1 MQPTSNVT
9 VSTRCSLKTSTPGPI
24 PFSVLLISHRSRML
38 SPHFWVP
45 DIFTKNRKD
54 AFLAFC
60 RTSDCG
66 LDTSTET
73 AFPWANPIDI
83 TITTQSRSYFH
94 FPLQCG
100 IRLRRRDA
108 NEMFLPPIPGSLLPY
123 MKSDAPIGLGF
134 SAQIKKCH
142 NHISKPCSACRFL
155 NGRAF
160 QKRSQ
165 VFSMLNQR
173 QRWHLGFAQLG
184 ECTNISYMRL

>member
-1 MQPTSNVT
+1 
-9 VSTRCSLKTSTPGPI
+9 
-24 PFSVLLISHRSRML
+24 ML

-60 RTSDCG
+60 RTSDYG
-66 LDTSTET
+66 LDTSTEA
-73 AFPWANPIDI
+73 AFPWANPIAI
-83 TITTQSRSYFH
+83 TITTQFRSYFH
-94 FPLQCG
+94 CPLQCG

-108 NEMFLPPIPGSLLPY
+108 NEMFLPSTPGSLLLY
-123 MKSDAPIGLGF
+123 MKSDVSIALGF

-142 NHISKPCSACRFL
+142 NHISKPCSACGFR
-155 NGRAF
+155 NDRAF